1 MAILTIN
8 SLVQTSLLPG
18 IRLLSGSLQANN
30 EIRNVNIID
39 NPESY
44 EWFSAGDFLLTTGY
58 IFKDSEVMQ
67 RQLIQELSE
76 LNCSGLGIKIKRYWE
91 SIPKPILEEAKLRN
105 FPIVEIPFTFS
116 LAQVSNIIN
125 DEVRQRESSDLER
138 YRSINDTFFKCSLS
152 GGDLWKIAELASQ
165 LSNNSIILLDSSFQ
179 LLSYCEHENNTHAFE
194 DYLRLHERE
203 KVFPRSFSDT
213 LPTNADNFTVSIKR
227 ELEIKNTVI
236 LTRIIPIAYS
246 KDIYGYIVVWRT
258 GPKLEAID
266 YVALESAAQTAA
278 LERIKTKQII
288 ETQNKQ
294 RDDFYDDLIQGRII
308 SNNALKSLAKVYG
321 FNLNKGHVISILQM
335 LKASVE
341 SIRDTIEDIEDIA
354 LAENRT
360 VRLFHREQTIF
371 IFLEIEQ
378 ADVNRRDMPQSIR
391 DFNFQVYE
399 MLQKRSPRQEIVIG
413 VSNVVKDLM
422 MISKAVNLAMDVIR
436 ISSRINISPPIYYFA
451 DLISYHL
458 IDSSLDEDSMMEYFQ
473 QLLGDLHEYD
483 YKHNSDLLNT
493 LDEYFL
499 SLGNVSLTAKRMYI
513 HRNTIIYRLEKI
525 KEILQTD
532 LKDPEKNFNLQ
543 LALKIYRIIQLHH
556 RK

>member
-8 SLVQTSLLPG
+8 SLVQSSLLPG
-18 IRLLSGSLQANN
+18 IRLLSGSLQSNN

-58 IFKDSEVMQ
+58 IFKDSEVLQ

-91 SIPKPILEEAKLRN
+91 SIPKPILEEANLRN

-138 YRSINDTFFKCSLS
+138 YRSINDTFLKCSLS

-179 LLSYCEHENNTHAFE
+179 LLSYCEHENNTHSFE

-213 LPTNADNFTVSIKR
+213 LPTDADNFTVSIKR
-227 ELEIKNTVI
+227 ELEINNTI
-236 LTRIIPIAYS
+236 IPTRIIPIAYS

-321 FNLNKGHVISILQM
+321 FNLNKGHVISILQIS
-335 LKASVE
+335 KASDE
-341 SIRDTIEDIEDIA
+341 SIRVAIEDIEDIA

-360 VRLFHREQTIF
+360 VRLFHREQTVF

-378 ADVNRRDMPQSIR
+378 ADANRRDMPQSIR

-399 MLQKRSPRQEIVIG
+399 MLNKRSPRQEIVIG

-422 MISKAVNLAMDVIR
+422 MISKAVNVAMDVIR